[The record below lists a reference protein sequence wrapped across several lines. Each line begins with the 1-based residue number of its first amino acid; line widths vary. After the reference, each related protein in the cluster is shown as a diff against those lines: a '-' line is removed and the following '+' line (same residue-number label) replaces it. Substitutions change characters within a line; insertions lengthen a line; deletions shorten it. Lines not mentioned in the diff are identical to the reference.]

1 MGHASDAGR
10 TACSRTVPPFASGL
24 RGHLAFRGRPAHH
37 GRTAARASCAVT
49 GLGAFMSAV
58 DFGAFV
64 ADLATQSGRAI
75 LPFFRAHHALEDKS
89 AGGVFDP
96 VTEADRAGETIMRHL
111 IKRQFPAHG
120 VLGEEFGN
128 ENTDAEYVWVL
139 DPIDGTRAFIS
150 GIPVWGTLIG
160 LTRAGTPVYGMMHQP
175 FTGERFWGDG
185 GEARYEGPGGA
196 KILRT
201 RQVSTLA
208 TATLMTTSPA
218 LFKGAEALAYARV
231 ESQVRLARYGCDCYA
246 YCMLAAGH
254 VDLVIESGLKPYD
267 IVALIPIIEGA
278 GGVVTSWEGGSAAG
292 GGRVIAAAN
301 KALHQAAL
309 ARLAG

>member
-1 MGHASDAGR
+1 
-10 TACSRTVPPFASGL
+10 
-24 RGHLAFRGRPAHH
+24 
-37 GRTAARASCAVT
+37 
-49 GLGAFMSAV
+49 MSAV

-64 ADLATQSGRAI
+64 AELATRSGEAI
-75 LPFFRAHHALEDKS
+75 LPFFRAHHAMEDKS

-96 VTEADRAGETIMRHL
+96 VTEADRAGENIMRHL
-111 IKRQFPAHG
+111 IKRSFPAHG
-120 VLGEEFGN
+120 VLGEEFGS
-128 ENTDAEYVWVL
+128 ENTEAEYVWVL

-160 LTRAGTPVYGMMHQP
+160 LTRGGTPVYGMMHQP
-175 FTGERFWGDG
+175 FTGERYSGDG
-185 GEARYEGPGGA
+185 REARYEGPGGA
-196 KILRT
+196 KSLRT
-201 RQVSTLA
+201 RRVSTLE

-218 LFKGAEALAYARV
+218 LFKGDEALAYARV

-292 GGRVIAAAN
+292 GGRVIAAAS
-301 KALHQAAL
+301 KPLHEAAL
-309 ARLAG
+309 ALLAG

>member
-1 MGHASDAGR
+1 MRQTRDGAGDR
-10 TACSRTVPPFASGL
+10 GLSRLSRPARAHVLPFEDVPPITGSGAASS
-24 RGHLAFRGRPAHH
+24 
-37 GRTAARASCAVT
+37 AAT

-150 GIPVWGTLIG
+150 GIPVWGT
-160 LTRAGTPVYGMMHQP
+160 RSGTPVYGMMHQP

-218 LFKGAEALAYARV
+218 LFKGTEALAYARV

-267 IVALIPIIEGA
+267 IVALVPIIEGA

-292 GGRVIAAAN
+292 GGRILAAAN